1 MKRNCCSA
9 WAIHSLCHWNQ
20 HRSKRHLPAMHSM
33 LANLMLYLDMLDGD
47 QLDEKLEQMY
57 IVDVLSLQLYL
68 RLYLVLPPQNMEC

>member
-1 MKRNCCSA
+1 
-9 WAIHSLCHWNQ
+9 
-20 HRSKRHLPAMHSM
+20 M
-33 LANLMLYLDMLDGD
+33 LANLMSYLDMLDGD

>member
-1 MKRNCCSA
+1 
-9 WAIHSLCHWNQ
+9 
-20 HRSKRHLPAMHSM
+20 M

-68 RLYLVLPPQNMEC
+68 RLYLVLPPQSMEC